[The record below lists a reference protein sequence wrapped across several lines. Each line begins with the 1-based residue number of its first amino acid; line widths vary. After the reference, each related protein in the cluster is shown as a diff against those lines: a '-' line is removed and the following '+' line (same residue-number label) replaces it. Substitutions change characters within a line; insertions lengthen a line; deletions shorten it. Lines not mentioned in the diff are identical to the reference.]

1 MVYPI
6 QTFRKL
12 HPFYLALGELD
23 EVIQH
28 TLLIDIEVIDGRCED
43 VGLHDLPG
51 SPARFRG
58 RKSDQLLGHSD
69 KCLGQRYEIILQN
82 IRNFILSV
90 CRESLEEI

>member
-1 MVYPI
+1 MLWQNI
-6 QTFRKL
+6 WQN
-12 HPFYLALGELD
+12 
-23 EVIQH
+23 
-28 TLLIDIEVIDGRCED
+28 IDIEVIDGRSED

-90 CRESLEEI
+90 CGESLEEILKSVFKMSHLKVFSG